1 MASSPQ
7 VIIVGAGPYGLSVAA
22 NLRAWDIDFRIFGSL
37 METWR
42 SAMPKG
48 MSLKSD
54 GYASNLSDPDAELT
68 LEHFCAAADRPY
80 AHEGIPVTLDTF
92 VNYGLAFQSRFV
104 PELEER
110 KVVALTR
117 TEDGFRA
124 TLDNGETVTAPQVV
138 LAVGISHFA
147 WLPPSLAGL
156 PAELVSHSS
165 RYHDLSRF
173 NGRHVTVL
181 GAGASAMDISGLLH
195 EAGAEVEAV
204 ARTEKILFQI
214 RTPLNDRPLLERLR
228 APNTGIGPGWRSYA
242 CAHAPQLYRLL
253 PAPTRARLART
264 HIRPAAGWFMTDR
277 VVGHVKLHEGCELTQ
292 ATPMGSKLKLD
303 LARGDGTRHEI
314 VTEHL
319 VAATGYKVDL
329 RRLAFLDTGLRA
341 ALRSVE
347 NTPILTTHFESSV
360 PGLHFVG
367 AAAASS
373 MGPMMRFV
381 FGTDFTA
388 QRLARHLAGAAARKT
403 TRRTTTRRGAAP
415 VRGMASS

>member
-1 MASSPQ
+1 MASTPQ
-7 VIIVGAGPYGLSVAA
+7 VIIVGAGPYGLSIAA
-22 NLRAWDIDFRIFGSL
+22 DLRAWDIDFRIFGGL

-54 GYASNLSDPDAELT
+54 GYASNLSDPEAELT
-68 LEHFCAAADRPY
+68 LEHFCAAEGRPY

-92 VNYGLAFQSRFV
+92 VNYGLAFQKRFV

-110 KVVALTR
+110 KVVALER
-117 TEDGFRA
+117 IGDGFRA
-124 TLDNGETVTAPQVV
+124 TLDSGETVTAPQVV
-138 LAVGISHFA
+138 LAVGITHFA
-147 WLPPSLAGL
+147 WLPQSLAGL
-156 PAELVSHSS
+156 PDELMTHSS
-165 RYHDLSRF
+165 RHHDLSRF
-173 NGRHVTVL
+173 KGRHVTVL

-204 ARTEKILFQI
+204 ARTEKILFQE
-214 RTPLNDRPLLERLR
+214 RTPLNDRPLLERLC
-228 APNTGIGPGWRSYA
+228 APNTGIGPGWRSFA

-253 PAPTRARLART
+253 PPATRARLART

-277 VVGHVKLHEGCELTQ
+277 VVGRVKLHEGWELTQ
-292 ATPMGSKLKLD
+292 TTPIGGKLRID
-303 LARGDGTRHEI
+303 LARRDGTRQEI
-314 VTEHL
+314 VTDHL
-319 VAATGYKVDL
+319 IAATGYKVDL
-329 RRLAFLDTGLRA
+329 RRLPFLEASLRA
-341 ALRSVE
+341 SLREVE

-360 PGLHFVG
+360 PGLHFIG

-388 QRLARHLAGAAARKT
+388 QRLARHLAASAPRATAQRIAA
-403 TRRTTTRRGAAP
+403 RRGAVPA
-415 VRGMASS
+415 RRMARS